1 MAHTTTKTKMATKP
15 PPTFLTLPREL
26 RQQILRLAFDD
37 ALYNDHALT
46 AFLHRPEIW
55 ALGTRRVEA
64 MGWKMRSIMVLR
76 GAWSTS
82 TVAPRTYELA
92 GALLA
97 VHEEIVG
104 DVRYVLQKSIE
115 KFEKG
120 EEEAVSERWYAA
132 LSEGATKAKVI
143 VEM

>member
-1 MAHTTTKTKMATKP
+1 MATKP

-37 ALYNDHALT
+37 ALYNDHVLT

-55 ALGTRRVEA
+55 ALGVRREESMA
-64 MGWKMRSIMVLR
+64 WKMGGIRVVR

-92 GALLA
+92 RALLA
-97 VHEEIVG
+97 VHEDIVE
-104 DVRYVLQKSIE
+104 DVRYVLEKSIK

-120 EEEAVSERWYAA
+120 EEEAVTERWYAA
-132 LSEGATKAKVI
+132 YHQGATKAKVI